1 MDRILSYGL
10 MGVIGVSASTISA
23 AVIGSPLP
31 VVSPAVVAGGVIAA
45 HHAQQKDT
53 AAGAD
58 DQEVRTSVEQ
68 VEADGGRQQ

>member
-10 MGVIGVSASTISA
+10 MGVIGVSASTIAA

-53 AAGAD
+53 AGAD
-58 DQEVRTSVEQ
+58 DQEVRASVEQ
-68 VEADGGRQQ
+68 VETDGGREQ

>member
-10 MGVIGVSASTISA
+10 MGVIGVSGSTIA
-23 AVIGSPLP
+23 AAEIGSPLP

-45 HHAQQKDT
+45 HHAQQKDA

-58 DQEVRTSVEQ
+58 DQGVRASVEQ
-68 VEADGGRQQ
+68 VETDGGCEQ

>member
-10 MGVIGVSASTISA
+10 MGVIGVSGSTIA
-23 AVIGSPLP
+23 AAEIGSPLP

-53 AAGAD
+53 AAGDD
-58 DQEVRTSVEQ
+58 DQEVRASVEQ
-68 VEADGGRQQ
+68 VETDGGTEQ

>member
-10 MGVIGVSASTISA
+10 MGVIGISGSTIAA

-68 VEADGGRQQ
+68 VETDGGQEQ

>member
-1 MDRILSYGL
+1 MDRILTYGL
-10 MGVIGVSASTISA
+10 MGVIGVSASTIAA

-53 AAGAD
+53 TAGAD
-58 DQEVRTSVEQ
+58 DQEVRASVEQ
-68 VEADGGRQQ
+68 VETDGGREQ